1 MTVTCAV
8 LVIGDD
14 ESIRETLEM
23 LLASEGYEVMVVS
36 HGGEALGVLARWHP
50 HVILLDLHM
59 PITDGWT
66 FRQEQ
71 RRRPPI
77 ADIPVIVLSASI
89 TSDGEAR
96 RLAPAEFVPKPCDV
110 DRLLDVITRVART

>member
-77 ADIPVIVLSASI
+77 ADIPVIVLSASM

-96 RLAPAEFVPKPCDV
+96 RLAPAEFVPKPFDV
-110 DRLLDVITRVART
+110 DRLLDAIARVART